1 LNAPANFKKY
11 VSTSRSLLRMMWL
24 MTFIRVFFN
33 DALTLKT
40 TEKLSGMLDH
50 AYDEAFG
57 ERHSWIIRKG
67 AKLAILAAPNKKF
80 LMETMLGKY
89 DEPLFY
95 KVME

>member
-1 LNAPANFKKY
+1 
-11 VSTSRSLLRMMWL
+11 MMWL